1 MSQLLRLKHKNFRAY
16 NWAFQNSVSQGNHEL
31 IEDLKDLG
39 LQKSVS
45 QENHELIKDLM
56 DRGLDNQGNVHGS
69 TFSVCITH
77 VKNDI
82 LLHKKA
88 IQCKITSIT
97 VSSQRTLGK
106 LQATIF
112 KSLFFPHF
120 LSYLIFTTELHVM
133 SVAANTVFCAGL
145 GFTIFSAFYWCLK
158 ALPRTLPMFP
168 CTQSPIIKCG

>member
-1 MSQLLRLKHKNFRAY
+1 
-16 NWAFQNSVSQGNHEL
+16 
-31 IEDLKDLG
+31 
-39 LQKSVS
+39 
-45 QENHELIKDLM
+45 M

-133 SVAANTVFCAGL
+133 SVAAANTVFC
-145 GFTIFSAFYWCLK
+145 T
-158 ALPRTLPMFP
+158 T
-168 CTQSPIIKCG
+168 TQSNSGTTLRELNPIYKIQYKNFVKTEIKLPQTSKYFDKCYFNVILNNLQWTKLIF

>member
-31 IEDLKDLG
+31 KEDLKDLG

-45 QENHELIKDLM
+45 QENHGLIKDLM

-69 TFSVCITH
+69 TFSECITH
-77 VKNDI
+77 HVKNGI

-97 VSSQRTLGK
+97 VSSQENTWQIVGNNIQKPLFPSLLVIFNIYNRAARDVRCGGK
-106 LQATIF
+106 YCFLCRSRF
-112 KSLFFPHF
+112 HDFFCI
-120 LSYLIFTTELHVM
+120 LLVSKGIAKDVAHVPLY
-133 SVAANTVFCAGL
+133 VVPNH
-145 GFTIFSAFYWCLK
+145 
-158 ALPRTLPMFP
+158 
-168 CTQSPIIKCG
+168 

>member
-16 NWAFQNSVSQGNHEL
+16 NGAFQNSVSQGNHEL
-31 IEDLKDLG
+31 IEDLKDDLKDLG

-45 QENHELIKDLM
+45 QGNHELIKDLM

-133 SVAANTVFCAGL
+133 SVAAANTVFCAGL
-145 GFTIFSAFYWCLK
+145 GFFCNLLVSKGIAKDVAHVPLYVV
-158 ALPRTLPMFP
+158 PNH
-168 CTQSPIIKCG
+168 